1 VKSPSL
7 KVGDRVRL
15 LAEYRLPVPP
25 ETLDLGPVP
34 KGSQGTV
41 VKKSQDSIWV
51 LVDGRAKAVPFWPPE
66 AFPEGFAK
74 TSSLERIDVAT

>member
-1 VKSPSL
+1 MKSPSL
-7 KVGDRVRL
+7 EVGDRVRL

-25 ETLDLGPVP
+25 ETLDLAPVP

-41 VKKSQDSIWV
+41 VKKSRDSIWV
-51 LVDGRAKAVPFWPPE
+51 RVDGRATAVPFWPPE
-66 AFPEGFAK
+66 AFREGFAK

>member
-1 VKSPSL
+1 VKTRSL

-25 ETLDLGPVP
+25 ETLDVAPVP

-41 VKKSQDSIWV
+41 VEKSRDSIWV
-51 LVDGRAKAVPFWPPE
+51 RMDGRATPVPFWSPQ

-74 TSSLERIDVAT
+74 TSSLERIDGE